1 MLKHPAPSTPHSSP
15 FTPHAF
21 LGIDFGTSG
30 ARAIAINRN
39 GEILA
44 ETRLALSDQTADF
57 WRVALFDLIDQIPL
71 DIRRALGAI
80 AIDGTSTTALLCD
93 ADNRP
98 LCLPLLYNDTRA
110 KSEAK
115 QLELFAP
122 SGNAVLSATSSLA
135 KLLWFQKQPEY
146 SCTRYFVHQADW
158 LASLLHGRPGIS
170 DYHNSLKLGYDPA
183 TMRYPEWLSSMMT
196 APVLPEIL
204 TPGATVGSVTPEIA
218 QRFSLPQ
225 NCLVRAGTTDSIAAF
240 IASGAN
246 RPGQAVT
253 SLGSTLVLKLLSG
266 KRVDA
271 AQYGIYSHRYGNMW
285 LAGGASNSGG
295 AVLASYFSD
304 VQLQTMSTR
313 IHPETDTGLDYYPL
327 LKPGERFPVN
337 DPGLS
342 PRLTPK
348 PQDDVLFLQGM
359 LEGISR
365 IEARGYQLL
374 QNLGSTPLVSVLT
387 AGGGATNSAWTAMRS
402 RHLGVPVQPSRQT
415 EAAYG
420 AALLAAGGENLLCC
434 KPVQAENG
442 E

>member
-30 ARAIAINRN
+30 ARAIAINSN

-44 ETRLALSDQTADF
+44 EARLALGDQTAES
-57 WRVALFDLIDQIPL
+57 WRAALFDLIDLIPL

-80 AIDGTSTTALLCD
+80 AIDATSTTSLLCD
-93 ADNRP
+93 ANNRP
-98 LCLPLLYNDTRA
+98 LCPPLLYNDARA
-110 KSEAK
+110 KTEAK
-115 QLELFAP
+115 HLELLAP

-135 KLLWFQKQPEY
+135 KLLWFQKQPEF
-146 SCTRYFVHQADW
+146 SRTRYFVHQADW

-183 TMRYPEWLSSMMT
+183 TMRYPEWLLRLT
-196 APVLPEIL
+196 VAPVLPEIQA
-204 TPGATVGSVTPEIA
+204 PGATVGSVTPEIA
-218 QRFSLPQ
+218 QCFSLPQ
-225 NCLVRAGTTDSIAAF
+225 NCLIRAGTTDSIAAF
-240 IASGAN
+240 IASGADL
-246 RPGQAVT
+246 PGQAVT
-253 SLGSTLVLKLLSG
+253 SLGSTLVLKLLSE
-266 KRVDA
+266 KRLDA
-271 AQYGIYSHRYGNMW
+271 AQYGIYSHRFGNMW

-295 AVLASYFSD
+295 AVLGSYFSD
-304 VQLQTMSTR
+304 VQLQMLSTR
-313 IHPETDTGLDYYPL
+313 IHPETDSGLDYYPL

-337 DPGLS
+337 DPDLL

-348 PQDDVLFLQGM
+348 PQDDVQFLQGM

-365 IEARGYQLL
+365 IEAQGYRLL
-374 QNLGSTPLVSVLT
+374 QSLGATPLVSVLT
-387 AGGGATNSAWTAMRS
+387 AGGGAANTAWTSMRT
-402 RHLGVPVQPSRQT
+402 RYLGVSVQTSHQAD
-415 EAAYG
+415 AAYG

-434 KPVQAENG
+434 KPVQAENR